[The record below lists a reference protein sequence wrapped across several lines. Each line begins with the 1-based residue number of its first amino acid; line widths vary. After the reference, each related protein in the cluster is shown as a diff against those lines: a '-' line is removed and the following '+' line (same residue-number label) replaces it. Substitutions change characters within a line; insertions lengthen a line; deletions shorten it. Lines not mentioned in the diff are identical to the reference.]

1 MKVQEKYFDAAMQTS
16 MMEKIHPVLSKTTGE
31 NEKRLIEEFWQ
42 KATRYFGIIYGLDA
56 AMERGELDEESASDI
71 LIQETDIILP
81 EGKKLEDDINNVE
94 LMKKIKRTFREC
106 VIPLGLKSKIVK
118 HAFTKPSGYAG
129 DYGLIEIIYD
139 RKTLSGNIGY
149 CIDRRFQMDDY
160 ARAVRSRMNKMKEIL
175 ARFITTAPG
184 QSLEILNI
192 ACGSCREIKEMFDE
206 NTFDGSK
213 KITFS
218 LMDQDKDALEFSLKA
233 LENSPPHVE
242 YRTLCNSVY
251 DYIKNPDAHREKLTG
266 KDLIYTIGL
275 ADYIPESALKSLIIF
290 LYSLL
295 KPGGKLVIA
304 HKDSKNFSPLAADW
318 WCDWTFHLR
327 NEPETI
333 ELVKSSGIQDYDLSV
348 TREKETNIIFFMII
362 EKKK

>member
-1 MKVQEKYFDAAMQTS
+1 MKVQENHFDISIQAS
-16 MMEKIHPVLSKTTGE
+16 MMEKIRPLLLKITGDSD
-31 NEKRLIEEFWQ
+31 KQLIEDFWQ

-56 AMERGELDEESASDI
+56 ALERGEIDEESASDV
-71 LIQETDIILP
+71 LIMETDIILP
-81 EGKKLEDDINNVE
+81 EGKKLEDALTNHEAI
-94 LMKKIKRTFREC
+94 KKLKALFREC
-106 VIPLGLKSKIVK
+106 VIPLGIKSKIVK

-129 DYGLIEIIYD
+129 DYGLIEIIYNH
-139 RKTLSGNIGY
+139 KTLSGNIGY

-160 ARAVRSRMNKMKEIL
+160 ARAVRSRKNKMKDIL
-175 ARFITTAPG
+175 AGFIKNAPG
-184 QSLEILNI
+184 QSLDILNV

-213 KITFS
+213 KILFT
-218 LMDQDKDALEFSLKA
+218 LMDQDRDALDFSIAALKS
-233 LENSPPHVE
+233 SPPGAE
-242 YRTLCNSVY
+242 YQAQCNSVY
-251 DYIKNPDAHREKLTG
+251 DYIKNPDTYRENLYG
-266 KDLIYTIGL
+266 KDLVYTIGL
-275 ADYIPESALKSLIIF
+275 ADYIPDSALQSLIVF

-333 ELVKSSGIQDYDLSV
+333 NLMKTSGIKDFDISV
-348 TREKETNIIFFMII
+348 IRETETNIIFFMTI